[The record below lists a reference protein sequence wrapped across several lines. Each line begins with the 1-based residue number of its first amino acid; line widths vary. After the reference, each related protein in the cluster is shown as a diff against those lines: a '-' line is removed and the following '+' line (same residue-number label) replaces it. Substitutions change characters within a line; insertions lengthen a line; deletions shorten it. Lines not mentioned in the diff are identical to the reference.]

1 MTSNVKCWKW
11 ATNKNEGKKQFIYLM
26 CLNNKCVFIFHGN
39 ECDSWVYRLINYYKS
54 IKIIFFAFC
63 FQTSGDLN
71 LARRCLRLCLSSDG
85 SHGAA
90 LNNLAVISTQLGQ
103 FTKAKSYLTAA
114 KAVLSNSD
122 EVEQNIKLISKY
134 AWFTKCSICFIAIC
148 L

>member
-1 MTSNVKCWKW
+1 MNVIHEFTGWSIITNRLKW
-11 ATNKNEGKKQFIYLM
+11 Y
-26 CLNNKCVFIFHGN
+26 
-39 ECDSWVYRLINYYKS
+39 
-54 IKIIFFAFC
+54 FFCTF

-103 FTKAKSYLTAA
+103 FNKAKSYLTAA

-134 AWFTKCSICFIAIC
+134 AWITKCSICFIAVC
-148 L
+148 LKLIVCSYLFTAKNCYSFFYSKSIPKKGIIRKDCE